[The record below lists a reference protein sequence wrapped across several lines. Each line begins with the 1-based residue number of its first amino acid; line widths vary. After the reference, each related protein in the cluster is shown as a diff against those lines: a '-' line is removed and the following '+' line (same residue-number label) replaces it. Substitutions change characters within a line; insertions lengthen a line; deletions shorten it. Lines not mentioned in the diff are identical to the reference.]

1 MTCPDCHPAFV
12 AGLELGKAERVEIE
26 IEIESQIQIRLHTRT
41 LEALGMAK
49 RSARHGAAFSQL
61 VKESGTRE

>member
-12 AGLELGKAERVEIE
+12 AGYETGLAERVKAEIE
-26 IEIESQIQIRLHTRT
+26 DQIQGRLHIRT

-49 RSARHGAAFSQL
+49 RSARHGEAFSQL
-61 VKESGTRE
+61 VRESGERDE

>member
-12 AGLELGKAERVEIE
+12 AGLEHGRMERFKAEVTDAV
-26 IEIESQIQIRLHTRT
+26 QAVLHERT

-49 RSARHGAAFSQL
+49 RSARHGAAFSKMVQ
-61 VKESGTRE
+61 ESGERE

>member
-12 AGLELGKAERVEIE
+12 AGLGQGRMERFRAEVTDAV
-26 IEIESQIQIRLHTRT
+26 QAVLHERT

-49 RSARHGAAFSQL
+49 RSARHGEAFSAM
-61 VKESGTRE
+61 VIESGERE